1 MSKLIRIL
9 RGFAY
14 VWFVLASLFI
24 IASLIMI
31 WRYEGSSRIQEIVN
45 PLNIWNYVIL
55 LLALAPGLGSL
66 FVANYIVKLKPL
78 EK

>member
-24 IASLIMI
+24 IASLFMI
-31 WRYEGSSRIQEIVN
+31 WRYEGPSRVQEIMN
-45 PLNIWNYVIL
+45 PLNVWNYVIL
-55 LLALAPGLGSL
+55 LMALAPGLGSL
-66 FVANYIVKLKPL
+66 FLANYIVKLKPL